1 MPLINRHECSSPERG
16 RGVSNKKMKKIL
28 SVLILTLTVALGCS
42 SSKKAADETVA
53 TKADKSL
60 EFEYTA
66 ITRGNYKK
74 VIVNSSK
81 VMLATAPSA
90 RPVVTDIDAKD
101 WNAIVAFYEKNIV
114 KKGVNLEA
122 LEAPSKKHQYDGA
135 LSATLTIKSADA
147 SVSTP
152 TFDHGN
158 PPAEI
163 KVLVDE
169 IVKLAGFETKE

>member
-1 MPLINRHECSSPERG
+1 MQLCVTTLKNI
-16 RGVSNKKMKKIL
+16 MKKIL
-28 SVLILTLTVALGCS
+28 SVLILTIAVAVGCS
-42 SSKKAADETVA
+42 SSKKTSETVA
-53 TKADKSL
+53 AKADKSL

-90 RPVVTDIDAKD
+90 RPVVTDVDAKD
-101 WNAIVAFYEKNIV
+101 WNAMIAFYEKNIV

-135 LSATLTIKSADA
+135 LSATLTIKSADG

-169 IVKLAGFETKE
+169 IVRLAGFETKE